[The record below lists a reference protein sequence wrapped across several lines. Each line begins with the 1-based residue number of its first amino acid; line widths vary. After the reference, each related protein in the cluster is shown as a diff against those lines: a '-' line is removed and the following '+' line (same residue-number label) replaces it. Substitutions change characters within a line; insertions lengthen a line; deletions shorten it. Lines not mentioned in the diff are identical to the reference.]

1 MAIFTG
7 NKAGAV
13 GTPNIYNNYARPSP
27 QQPSVSYPPNTSP
40 YTPRAFGE
48 PYKSPVPTPTTP
60 QIPLNS
66 GASLGASLGLGL
78 GLGLLQDKVLNPIA
92 DEIGR
97 RIGEALGDALNSPG
111 STLRKA
117 NRRYD
122 AAKKSPTTPPATVPA
137 GKAPPP
143 PFSGGQDQGRSY
155 NVEANILN
163 QQGVIVYVIYL
174 STIGKIG
181 GVASYPDGGKGIRT
195 HVGDPNGSI
204 IEAGFSGQ
212 SIFARVNCTIEI
224 VSVIPSNRLPDLDS
238 TPSNLPVKDNEI
250 GNFLPSPP
258 PYYEPLG
265 LPKFDPIIKP
275 DQLPR
280 AAPPNTKPTNPNQ
293 IPSNNPSNPKPKD
306 QSDTTK
312 KPSNT
317 PNSKGNSSTEEAAS
331 SLLILQGNPAFN
343 SPTLSP
349 NISPQSFNQPN
360 ITPTTPP
367 QTIPKPQT
375 DPAKERKVGN
385 PPLPDKPTNPNQNP
399 DLDKLK
405 ENQNDILQKLSLI
418 PAAIAA
424 ALALDQIFNAKQK
437 QNAKEAVC
445 EESQPNGCVNNAVK
459 DATDPLKQKLDAAQ
473 VARDANATAQSGVLA
488 SLLAQ
493 LASFRAWVE
502 AAFNNTVVDKVIGI
516 LNLLT
521 NVHNAAMLTTSI
533 KDTLFEAISQGL
545 GAIGI
550 KSPEGS
556 PIDINQ
562 AVNSSVENL
571 LKGILGAEQYTG
583 LKESWQ
589 KANRVIQSGAAIVNT
604 TRSLYDST
612 RSLNELTGNNVGR
625 IGNALK
631 RDGVVSENAYKSM
644 SENNNQVNSTM
655 ERLQNLEQGVSTLAS
670 ITSEAYNIR
679 ENVDQLTKDRE
690 DFSKKI
696 AELPPKDQIEN
707 LVVKAKENTEKAV
720 SQSPIIPLTEL
731 YKPDI

>member
-1 MAIFTG
+1 MAYPTNPVYNPQTG
-7 NKAGAV
+7 TIGYPNNGQIPRQILDPNKYLKPPSELP
-13 GTPNIYNNYARPSP
+13 TPTA
-27 QQPSVSYPPNTSP
+27 PPI
-40 YTPRAFGE
+40 
-48 PYKSPVPTPTTP
+48 SPVPN
-60 QIPLNS
+60 PLS
-66 GASLGASLGLGL
+66 GFKPPSPLGVGIGAGLGIL
-78 GLGLLQDKVLNPIA
+78 QQLLFPDPVGDPEADRIA
-92 DEIGR
+92 KDIGR
-97 RIGEALGDALNSPG
+97 
-111 STLRKA
+111 K
-117 NRRYD
+117 
-122 AAKKSPTTPPATVPA
+122 PTTPPATVPA

-155 NVEANILN
+155 NLEANILN
-163 QQGVIVYVIYL
+163 QQGAIVYVIYL

-181 GVASYPDGGKGIRT
+181 GVESLPDGGKSIRT
-195 HVGDPNGSI
+195 HVGEPNGSVL
-204 IEAGFSGQ
+204 EAGFSGE

-224 VSVIPSNRLPDLDS
+224 VSVTPSNRLPDVDS
-238 TPSNLPVKDNEI
+238 APSNLPPKYNEI
-250 GNFLPSPP
+250 GNFIPSLP
-258 PYYEPLG
+258 PYYDPLG
-265 LPKFDPIIKP
+265 LPKFDPIRKP
-275 DQLPR
+275 DQLPKSD
-280 AAPPNTKPTNPNQ
+280 APNSKPTNPNQ
-293 IPSNNPSNPKPKD
+293 SPTNNPSNPKPSD

-312 KPSNT
+312 KPSSS
-317 PNSKGNSSTEEAAS
+317 PNSKGKDKPEEKKIPS
-331 SLLILQGNPAFN
+331 IP
-343 SPTLSP
+343 SP
-349 NISPQSFNQPN
+349 NNPSNNPKAENNIITIKGFTQPEV
-360 ITPTTPP
+360 TPTTPP
-367 QTIPKPQT
+367 QTVPKPQT
-375 DPAKERKVGN
+375 DPAKEPKRAT

-399 DLDKLK
+399 DLQKLK
-405 ENQNDILQKLSLI
+405 DNQNDILQKLSLI

-424 ALALDQIFNAKQK
+424 ALALDQMFNAKQK
-437 QNAKEAVC
+437 QNAKDAVC

-459 DATDPLKQKLDAAQ
+459 DATDPLNQKLDAAQ

-502 AAFNNTVVDKVIGI
+502 AAFNNTVVDKVIGL
-516 LNLLT
+516 LNLMA

-690 DFSKKI
+690 DFDKKI
-696 AELPPKDQIEN
+696 KDLPPKTQIEN